1 MQLMDLQLKELDQ
14 LGMLMA
20 QIADLNEQAEV
31 IKNNFKNAGEGS
43 YEGNLYKASVSLS
56 QRDVVD
62 YKGIIKAFGIPMAK
76 YDVMAALAGWNKE
89 MTVDSKTFFES
100 LFTKQTASIAIR
112 VTARSK

>member
-1 MQLMDLQLKELDQ
+1 MQLMDLQLKELDH

-31 IKNNFKNAGEGS
+31 IKNNFKNAGEGK
-43 YEGNLYKASVSLS
+43 YEGNLYKATVTLS

-62 YKGIIKAFGIPMAK
+62 YKAIMAELAV
-76 YDVMAALAGWNKE
+76 DPALIAK
-89 MTVDSKTFFES
+89 
-100 LFTKQTASIAIR
+100 FTKQTASIAIR